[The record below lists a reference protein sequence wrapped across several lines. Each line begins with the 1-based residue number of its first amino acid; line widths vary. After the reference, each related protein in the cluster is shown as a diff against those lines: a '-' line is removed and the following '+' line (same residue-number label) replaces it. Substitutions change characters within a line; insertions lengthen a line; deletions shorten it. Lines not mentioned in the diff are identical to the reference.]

1 MRLRLIATAAA
12 IVLVTL
18 AGCSQRPV
26 DQPGLPPD
34 LGGAPPAVANVS
46 SSALVGPWRCAVTGG
61 PSAETIQLQLN
72 ATGRGDSSVE
82 LTGPEPG
89 GSEGGNYPFV
99 WRLDD
104 GDLVL
109 TEGGVITAGGTNVQ
123 LGLDQDSVPTQIVN
137 NVLDRVLRVVPD
149 AGERRLTVTSVAAD
163 RMVLQTESAG
173 AAPPTDETLTCT
185 RIGA

>member
-1 MRLRLIATAAA
+1 MRLPFAAPA
-12 IVLVTL
+12 SLLVLLTL
-18 AGCSQRPV
+18 GGCAQGPV

-34 LGGAPPAVANVS
+34 LGGPPPSVAEVS

-61 PSAETIQLQLN
+61 PSTETIQLALN

-82 LTGPEPG
+82 LAGPDVTGTD
-89 GSEGGNYPFV
+89 GNYPFV
-99 WRLDD
+99 WRVDD

-123 LGLDQDSVPTQIVN
+123 IGQDPDSVPTQVLN

-149 AGERRLTVTSVAAD
+149 TGERRLTIDSVAAD

-173 AAPPTDETLTCT
+173 TSPPTDETLTCT
-185 RIGA
+185 RVGA